1 MKNILRNSNFGFT
14 KWCVGMALLRSEPRK
29 LNRSFGGLRAS
40 LLLALTVGWM
50 VTAQGFAQAIVGWD
64 MNGLTAFGVSPFA
77 PGTSNANLTVVG
89 LTRGAGVGTAPT
101 AAGSTWGGTDW
112 NDGTTLITTKAGAI
126 STSHFVTFSITPKA
140 GYQTSLSSISAYNI
154 RKSASGPTTGIW
166 QYSLD
171 GTTFTDIGTAITWGS
186 TTTSGGNTQASVSLA
201 NVPSLQNVAAGTT
214 ITFRIVNWGASG
226 TGTWYL
232 NNLSTLGD
240 DLVIN
245 GTVSAASSGS
255 PVITSPS
262 TASATAF
269 VAFEYQ
275 IAANNSPS
283 SYTATGLPTGLSI
296 NTTTGLISGTVNTPG
311 TYNISTTAS
320 NGSGTGGG
328 SFALTVAKNSGAPT
342 ISSLLTASATA
353 GSVFSYTIEASNTPT
368 SFTSGTLPAGLTLDP
383 ATGIISGT
391 PTAGGV
397 SNITIT
403 ALNALGQDSQTLVL
417 TTSAPPTITSS
428 TSGSVYE
435 AGVFS
440 YTVVAT
446 GTPAVITYGAT
457 GLPTG
462 LVIDPATGAI
472 SGSVSTAGN
481 YSFTVSAENSVGTG
495 TATYALRVLS
505 QAEQDAI
512 PLNVVVNKYVN
523 ATPDRVELLVVGNG
537 TVGSNVDMRG
547 MIIKDHGS
555 SMAVD
560 EGGKFVFANN
570 SLWASVPAGTL
581 IVLTTGTTGTEDIT
595 VGGGDFNLAV
605 NLGNSTYFTATGGFD
620 IATTEMVMI
629 KAAGTGVNGVA
640 GGIHA
645 LAGGTAGARYTE
657 FTGKKL
663 RSPLTSGTSI
673 GIYANNANSV
683 LADYYLADGTGATGN
698 VAQASLSFGSF
709 NTAGNDSFIKTLRGV
724 VDGSGLASIV
734 NGLSGSPYLGKNVF
748 SRNQLGQTVEVVFT
762 PSSTAAAIEQLEID
776 VPALFGVPSVGN
788 VTVSGTGT
796 ESATK
801 GVVGQ
806 KVTISNLNALS
817 PNSVTVQIAGLSTP
831 DTGASSSNTGAYSF
845 GIRSAGAGGSLAS
858 LGVNP
863 IARVVIPIANLKSV
877 DLNKIPVLKDQTVVV
892 EGVSLVE
899 RLGTGNTSTVLQE
912 GTVGVQVYSLSAV
925 VGPQIRGNKYMA
937 TGTVVHFNGV
947 TQLTLTDAAQLV
959 DLGPDTLPTPQ
970 TITAAL
976 LNEDGESYE
985 NRLIR
990 IEGLTYVSGTFGNNQ
1005 NVVFQDAS
1013 LNQVTVRIQPAST
1026 ALAKPIGLVTI
1037 TGIGGQF
1044 DSSSPHNTGYQLQPR
1059 DIHDMPAPPS
1069 ITTTTF
1075 AGTVGEEFSNKIST
1089 AGMATITSNVALPAG
1104 LSLDSATGWITGTP
1118 EAAATSGLAVGF
1130 TAINAYGN
1138 TSASIT
1144 FTIAKGTPTIVTPP
1158 TASAITVGQTLAAS
1172 TFTGGSVTGIGST
1185 ELSGTFGWSS
1195 PTLAPPLGT
1204 ESFGIVFTPSGADA
1218 NNWNVSSST
1227 TVSVTVNPAPVGSTY
1242 NGWLISNGANG
1253 SDAAFLDYVFGAAT
1267 PGTLDP
1273 SLKPTV
1279 AVTAGNLV
1287 LTYNV
1292 RQGTVGLR
1300 VTPKTSA
1307 DLAAGPSGWVTTD
1320 VTIANVGAARE
1331 VNGVIVQQKTA
1342 SVPVS
1347 GTKKFLKVEAVQE

>member
-1 MKNILRNSNFGFT
+1 MKNILRKSNFGFT
-14 KWCVGMALLRSEPRK
+14 KWCVGMALLRSEPRR
-29 LNRSFGGLRAS
+29 LGRSFGGLRATRNA
-40 LLLALTVGWM
+40 LLATVLALGW
-50 VTAQGFAQAIVGWD
+50 VGAAEGFAQAIVGWD
-64 MNGLTAFGVSPFA
+64 VSGLSAYGVSPFA
-77 PGTSNANLTVVG
+77 PGTTDANLTVVG
-89 LTRGAGVGTAPT
+89 LTRGTGVGTTPT
-101 AAGSTWGGTDW
+101 AAGNAWGGTDW
-112 NDGTTLITTKAGAI
+112 NNGTTLITTQVDAI
-126 STSHFVTFSITPKA
+126 STSHFATFSMTPKA
-140 GYQTSLSSISAYNI
+140 GYQMSLSSISAYNI
-154 RKSASGPTTGIW
+154 RRTATGPTTGIW

-171 GTTFTDIGTAITWGS
+171 GTTFNNIGTAITWGS
-186 TTTSGGNTQASVSLA
+186 TTSAGGNSQTSISLSGIS
-201 NVPSLQNVAAGTT
+201 SLQNVAAGTT
-214 ITFRIVNWGASG
+214 VTFRVVNWGASG
-226 TGTWYL
+226 TGSWYF
-232 NNLSTLGD
+232 NNLSTLGN

-245 GTVSAASSGS
+245 GTVSQASSGA
-255 PVITSPS
+255 PVITSPT

-269 VAFEYQ
+269 DAFEYQ
-275 IAANNSPS
+275 ITADNSPS
-283 SYTATGLPTGLSI
+283 SYAATGLPTSLSI
-296 NTTTGLISGTVNTPG
+296 NTSTGLISGTVNTPG
-311 TYNISTTAS
+311 SYNISITAS

-328 SFALTVAKNSGAPT
+328 SFALTVDKNPGAPT
-342 ISSLLTASATA
+342 ISSLLTAAATA
-353 GSVFSYTIEASNTPT
+353 GSLFSYTIEANNTPT

-403 ALNALGQDSQTLVL
+403 AINDLGQDSQTLVL

-428 TSGSVYE
+428 TSGSLYD
-435 AGVFS
+435 GGTFS

-446 GTPAVITYGAT
+446 ATPAVTAYEAT
-457 GLPTG
+457 GLPDG
-462 LVIDPATGAI
+462 LLIDPATGII
-472 SGSVSTAGN
+472 SGSVATAGT
-481 YSFTVSAENSVGTG
+481 YSFTVSANNGVGIG
-495 TATYALRVLS
+495 TATYTLRVLS

-512 PLNVVVNKYVN
+512 PLNVVINKYVN
-523 ATPDRVELLVVGNG
+523 ASPDKVELLVVGDG
-537 TVGSNVDMRG
+537 TVGSTVDMRG

-555 SMAVD
+555 NMALD
-560 EGGKFVFANN
+560 AGGKFVFAENA
-570 SLWASVPAGTL
+570 LWQSVPAGTL
-581 IVLTTGTTGTEDIT
+581 IVLTTGTSATEDIT
-595 VGGGDFNLAV
+595 VGGSDYNLAV

-629 KAAGTGVNGVA
+629 KAAGTGVDGVA

-663 RSPLTSGTSI
+663 RATGTSGTNI
-673 GIYANNANSV
+673 GVYANNASSV
-683 LADYYLADGTGATGN
+683 LTDYYLADGTGATGG
-698 VAQASLSFGSF
+698 VASASLTFGSF

-724 VDGSGLASIV
+724 VDGSGIASIV
-734 NGLSGSPYLGKNVF
+734 NGLSGSVYLGKNVF

-762 PSSTAAAIEQLEID
+762 PSSTAAAIQQLEID

-806 KVTISNLNALS
+806 KVTISNLNALR

-863 IARVVIPIANLKSV
+863 TARVVIPIANLKSV
-877 DLNKIPVLKDQTVVV
+877 DLNKIPVLKDQTVAV

-912 GTVGVQVYSLSAV
+912 GTAGVQVYSLSAV

-937 TGTVVHFNGV
+937 TGTVAHFNGV

-970 TITAAL
+970 TITTAL
-976 LNEDGESYE
+976 LNADGESYE

-1013 LNQVTVRIQPAST
+1013 LNQVTVRIQSAST
-1026 ALAKPIGLVTI
+1026 ALAKPSGLVTI

-1044 DSSSPHNTGYQLQPR
+1044 DNSSPHNTGYQLQPR
-1059 DIHDMPAPPS
+1059 DIDDMPAPPS

-1075 AGTVGEEFSNKIST
+1075 TGYVGETFSGKIAYVGSSLIT
-1089 AGMATITSNVALPAG
+1089 AEGLPAG
-1104 LSLDSATGWITGTP
+1104 LSLDSSTGWITGTP
-1118 EAAATSGLAVGF
+1118 TSATVADLSVSF
-1130 TAINAYGN
+1130 SSSNAYG
-1138 TSASIT
+1138 TTTVDISFAIQKGTSTITAAPTATAITEGQALSASALSGGTASVAGAFSWTTPSTMPAVGTATYGVT
-1144 FTIAKGTPTIVTPP
+1144 FTPTD
-1158 TASAITVGQTLAAS
+1158 TANYNTAT
-1172 TFTGGSVTGIGST
+1172 
-1185 ELSGTFGWSS
+1185 
-1195 PTLAPPLGT
+1195 
-1204 ESFGIVFTPSGADA
+1204 
-1218 NNWNVSSST
+1218 T
-1227 TVSVTVNPAPVGSTY
+1227 TVSVTVNAAPVGSNY
-1242 NGWLISNGANG
+1242 SGWLNGATP
-1253 SDAAFLDYVFGAAT
+1253 SDAAFLDYVFGAVT

-1279 AVTAGNLV
+1279 AVTGGNLV
-1287 LTYNV
+1287 LTYYV
-1292 RQGTVGLR
+1292 RQGTAGLT

-1320 VTIANVGAARE
+1320 VTVADVGTART
-1331 VNGVIVQQKTA
+1331 VNGVSVQQKTA

>member
-29 LNRSFGGLRAS
+29 LNRSFGGLRVS

-50 VTAQGFAQAIVGWD
+50 GSSTGFSQSIVGWEI
-64 MNGLTAFGVSPFA
+64 NGSTGYGASPLIPA
-77 PGTSNANLTVVG
+77 VADSNVTIIG
-89 LTRGAGVGTAPT
+89 LTRGSGVGTAPT
-101 AAGSTWGGTDW
+101 AASNNWGGTDW
-112 NDGTTLITTKAGAI
+112 NNGSNLITTAAGAVD
-126 STSHFVTFSITPKA
+126 TGHFIYFSITPNGGYKA
-140 GYQTSLSSISAYNI
+140 SLGSIGTYSIRRSAT
-154 RKSASGPTTGIW
+154 GPSKMQW
-166 QYSLD
+166 QYSID
-171 GTTFTDIGTAITWGS
+171 NINFVNIGSEISLPT
-186 TTTSGGNTQASVSLA
+186 TTTSGQVLPSISLA
-201 NVPSLQNVAAGTT
+201 GITELQNIPSGTT
-214 ITFRIVNWGASG
+214 ATFRIVPYGASG
-226 TGTWYL
+226 TGPFYIM
-232 NNLSTLGD
+232 NSSTTGA

-245 GTVSAASSGS
+245 GTVSQASAGA
-255 PVITSPS
+255 PVITSP
-262 TASATAF
+262 TIDSATAF

-275 IAANNSPS
+275 ITANNSPS

-296 NTTTGLISGTVNTPG
+296 NTSTGLISGTVNTPG
-311 TYNISTTAS
+311 SYNISFTAS
-320 NGSGTGGG
+320 NASGTGGG
-328 SFALTVAKNSGAPT
+328 SFALTVGKNPGAPT
-342 ISSLLTASATA
+342 ITSLLAATATA
-353 GSVFSYTIEASNTPT
+353 GSLFSYAIEASNTPT
-368 SFTSGTLPAGLTLDP
+368 SFTSGTLPTGLTLDP

-403 ALNALGQDSQTLVL
+403 ALNNLGQDSQTLVL

-428 TSGSVYE
+428 TSGSLYD
-435 AGVFS
+435 GGTFS

-446 GTPAVITYGAT
+446 ATPAVTAYEAT
-457 GLPTG
+457 GLPDG
-462 LVIDPATGAI
+462 LFIDPATGII
-472 SGSVSTAGN
+472 SGSVATAGT
-481 YSFTVSAENSVGTG
+481 YSFTVSANNGVGIG
-495 TATYALRVLS
+495 TATYTLRVLS

-663 RSPLTSGTSI
+663 RTPLTSGTSI

-683 LADYYLADGTGATGN
+683 LADYYLSDGTGATGN

-734 NGLSGSPYLGKNVF
+734 NGLSGSVYLGKNVF

-762 PSSTAAAIEQLEID
+762 PSSTAAAIQQLEID

-806 KVTISNLNALS
+806 KVTISNLNALR

-863 IARVVIPIANLKSV
+863 TARVVIPIANLKSV
-877 DLNKIPVLKDQTVVV
+877 DLNKIPVLKDQTVAV

-912 GTVGVQVYSLSAV
+912 GTAGVQVYSLSAV

-937 TGTVVHFNGV
+937 TGTVAHFNGV

-976 LNEDGESYE
+976 LNADGESYE

-1013 LNQVTVRIQPAST
+1013 LNQVTVRIQSAST
-1026 ALAKPIGLVTI
+1026 ALAKPSGLVTI

-1044 DSSSPHNTGYQLQPR
+1044 DNSSPHNTGYQLQPR
-1059 DIHDMPAPPS
+1059 DIDDMPAPPS

-1075 AGTVGEEFSNKIST
+1075 TGYVGETFSGKIAYVGSSLIT
-1089 AGMATITSNVALPAG
+1089 AEGLPAG
-1104 LSLDSATGWITGTP
+1104 LSLDSSTGWITGTP
-1118 EAAATSGLAVGF
+1118 TSATVADLSVSF
-1130 TAINAYGN
+1130 SSSNAYG
-1138 TSASIT
+1138 TTTVDISFAIQKGTSTITATPTATAITEGQALSASALSGGTASVAGAFSWTTPSTMPAVGTATYGVT
-1144 FTIAKGTPTIVTPP
+1144 FTPTD
-1158 TASAITVGQTLAAS
+1158 TANYNTAT
-1172 TFTGGSVTGIGST
+1172 
-1185 ELSGTFGWSS
+1185 
-1195 PTLAPPLGT
+1195 
-1204 ESFGIVFTPSGADA
+1204 
-1218 NNWNVSSST
+1218 T
-1227 TVSVTVNPAPVGSTY
+1227 TVSVTVNAAPVGSTY
-1242 NGWLISNGANG
+1242 SGWLNGATP
-1253 SDAAFLDYVFGAAT
+1253 SDAAFLDYVFGAVT

-1279 AVTAGNLV
+1279 AVNGGNLV
-1287 LTYNV
+1287 LTYYV
-1292 RQGTVGLR
+1292 RQETAGLT

-1320 VTIANVGAARE
+1320 VTVADVGTART
-1331 VNGVIVQQKTA
+1331 VNGVSVQQKTA